1 MHPGEKFNTIS
12 HLIAAII
19 AVPGLIYLVILAAET
34 SDPWKITSVSIYGVS
49 LVLLY
54 ISSTLCHGHSG
65 RYEKFFEK
73 MDHLSIYLLIAGTYT
88 PYMLVTLR
96 GIWGWSIF
104 AIVWSLALIGILID
118 IWPSNKAKNDN
129 GNEKEPTRFVQ
140 LVIYL
145 VMGWLIVVAM
155 RPLADKLDGNGI
167 ALLALGGILYSVGVI
182 FFVLSDRF
190 KHAHGIWHLFVIGG
204 SVSHYL
210 SISNY
215 VI

>member
-19 AVPGLIYLVILAAET
+19 AVPGLIYLVVLATAT
-34 SDPWKITSVSIYGVS
+34 SDPWKITSVSIYGTS

-65 RYEKFFEK
+65 RHEKFFEK
-73 MDHLSIYLLIAGTYT
+73 MDHLSIYVLIAGTYT

-96 GIWGWSIF
+96 GAWGWSIF
-104 AIVWSLALIGILID
+104 GVVWSLALVGMLID
-118 IWPSNKAKNDN
+118 LWPRKKIKTTD
-129 GNEKEPTRFVQ
+129 EKPATRIVQ
-140 LVIYL
+140 LIIYL
-145 VMGWLIVVAM
+145 IMGWLVLIPL
-155 RPLADKLDGNGI
+155 RPLADKLASDGI
-167 ALLALGGILYSVGVI
+167 ALLALGGVLYTIGVV

-204 SVSHYL
+204 SVSHYV
-210 SISNY
+210 SISAY

>member
-1 MHPGEKFNTIS
+1 MHPGEKFNTFS
-12 HLIAAII
+12 HLTAAII
-19 AVPGLIYLVILAAET
+19 AVPGLIYLVVLAAAT
-34 SDPWKITSVSIYGVS
+34 SDPWKIISVSIYGMS

-96 GIWGWSIF
+96 GVWGWSIF
-104 AIVWSLALIGILID
+104 AAVWSLALIGMLID
-118 IWPSNKAKNDN
+118 AWPQSQAKDSE
-129 GNEKEPTRFVQ
+129 EKEPLRVIP
-140 LVIYL
+140 LIIYL
-145 VMGWLIVVAM
+145 VMGWLVLIPM
-155 RPLADKLDGNGI
+155 RPLAEKLASDGL
-167 ALLALGGILYSVGVI
+167 ALLALGGVLYTVGVI

-204 SVSHYL
+204 SVSHYI
-210 SISNY
+210 SISAY

>member
-12 HLIAAII
+12 HLVAAIVAI
-19 AVPGLIYLVILAAET
+19 PGLIYLVVLASAT
-34 SDPWKITSVSIYGVS
+34 SDPWKITSVSIYGIS
-49 LVLLY
+49 LVLLF

-73 MDHLSIYLLIAGTYT
+73 MDHLAIYLLIAGTYT

-104 AIVWSLALIGILID
+104 AVVWSLALIGMLTD
-118 IWPSNKAKNDN
+118 LWPKEEKIADN
-129 GNEKEPTRFVQ
+129 GKPPKRLLQ
-140 LVIYL
+140 LIIYL
-145 VMGWLIVVAM
+145 VMGWLVLIPMV
-155 RPLADKLDGNGI
+155 PLADKLASDGL
-167 ALLALGGILYSVGVI
+167 ALLALGGILYSIGVI

-204 SVSHYL
+204 SVSHYI
-210 SISNY
+210 SISAY

>member
-12 HLIAAII
+12 HLLAAIV
-19 AVPGLIYLVILAAET
+19 AVPGLIYLVILAVAT
-34 SDPWKITSVSIYGVS
+34 SDPWKITSVSVYGIT
-49 LVLLY
+49 LVLLF

-65 RYEKFFEK
+65 RYEKLFEK
-73 MDHLSIYLLIAGTYT
+73 MDHLAIYLLIAGTYT

-96 GIWGWSIF
+96 GVWGWSIF
-104 AIVWSLALIGILID
+104 AVVWGLALIGMLTDLWPNEGREITEGKAPKRLLQLI
-118 IWPSNKAKNDN
+118 
-129 GNEKEPTRFVQ
+129 
-140 LVIYL
+140 IYL
-145 VMGWLIVVAM
+145 VMGWLVLIPMV
-155 RPLADKLDGNGI
+155 PLADKLASDGL

-204 SVSHYL
+204 SVSHYI
-210 SISNY
+210 SISAY

>member
-1 MHPGEKFNTIS
+1 MHPGEKFNTAS

-19 AVPGLIYLVILAAET
+19 AVPGLIYLVVLAAAT
-34 SDPWKITSVSIYGVS
+34 SDPWKITSVSIYGTS

-73 MDHLSIYLLIAGTYT
+73 MDHLSIYVLIAGTYT

-96 GIWGWSIF
+96 GVWGWSIF
-104 AIVWSLALIGILID
+104 GVVWSLALIGMLID
-118 IWPSNKAKNDN
+118 IWPNRKNKAD
-129 GNEKEPTRFVQ
+129 NEKESSRIVQ
-140 LVIYL
+140 LIIYL
-145 VMGWLIVVAM
+145 VMGWLVLIPLS
-155 RPLADKLDGNGI
+155 PLAEKLASNGI
-167 ALLALGGILYSVGVI
+167 TLLALGGILYSIGVV
-182 FFVLSDRF
+182 FFILSDRF

-204 SVSHYL
+204 SVSHYI
-210 SISNY
+210 SISAY

>member
-1 MHPGEKFNTIS
+1 MHPGEKFNTAS

-19 AVPGLIYLVILAAET
+19 AVPGLIYLVVLAAAT
-34 SDPWKITSVSIYGVS
+34 SDPWKITSVSIYGTS

-73 MDHLSIYLLIAGTYT
+73 MDHLSIYVLIAGTYT

-96 GIWGWSIF
+96 GVWGWSIF
-104 AIVWSLALIGILID
+104 GVVWSLALIGMLID
-118 IWPSNKAKNDN
+118 IWPNRKNKAD
-129 GNEKEPTRFVQ
+129 NEKESSRIVQ
-140 LVIYL
+140 LIIYL
-145 VMGWLIVVAM
+145 VMGWLVLIPLS
-155 RPLADKLDGNGI
+155 PLAEKLANNGI
-167 ALLALGGILYSVGVI
+167 TLLALGGVLYSIGVV
-182 FFVLSDRF
+182 FFILSDRF

-204 SVSHYL
+204 SVSHYI
-210 SISNY
+210 SISAY

>member
-19 AVPGLIYLVILAAET
+19 AIPGLIYLIILASAT
-34 SDPWKITSVSIYGVS
+34 ADPWKITSVSIYGVS
-49 LVLLY
+49 LVLLF

-65 RYEKFFEK
+65 RFEAFFEK
-73 MDHLSIYLLIAGTYT
+73 MDHLAIYLLIAGTYT

-96 GIWGWSIF
+96 GIWGWSML
-104 AIVWSLALIGILID
+104 AAVWSLALIGIIID
-118 IWPSNKAKNDN
+118 MWPRSKTLEIKQ
-129 GNEKEPTRFVQ
+129 PRRIIQ

-145 VMGWLIVVAM
+145 IMGWMIVFALG
-155 RPLADKLDGNGI
+155 PLVENLENNGVV
-167 ALLALGGILYSVGVI
+167 LLALGGILYTLGVI
-182 FFVLSDRF
+182 FFVLSERV

-204 SVSHYL
+204 SVSHYI
-210 SISNY
+210 SISAY